1 MAGSEHSDDSANS
14 NASSYSSVRISDDGR
29 RARARVSSA
38 AVPDDAPALFTGAG
52 TGVYDQTARQFYAV
66 NTDQPQGRQVARWS
80 KSAAAWVAENKSR
93 IVKALVDVTPTIV
106 QGASQFTS
114 GRAATI
120 VNGVGIAAQAGV
132 AGYELYGQVQQ
143 HRAGGHVDP
152 VQVSASLGRLAS
164 TALNTYAAV
173 ADQESATTKMVGGA
187 GSWVAGGATAADIVH
202 HAHTDPGRVADDPGY
217 EMYGMHHN
225 PVLGNQPGQ
234 YPPGFTP
241 VPAPPSSSSS
251 LSAPATNTPAGNTA
265 ANTAPVNNAPA
276 GNYSP
281 AVGTSTG
288 RSSRQPT
295 DAQVSK
301 KAQGKK
307 PVGRGR

>member
-1 MAGSEHSDDSANS
+1 MAGSEYSDDSANS

-38 AVPDDAPALFTGAG
+38 AVPDDAPPLFDNAGA
-52 TGVYDQTARQFYAV
+52 GVYDQNARQFYAV
-66 NTDQPQGRQVARWS
+66 NTDQPRGQQVARWS

-106 QGASQFTS
+106 QGASTFAS

-132 AGYELYGQVQQ
+132 AGLELYGQVQQ

-152 VQVSASLGRLAS
+152 VQVGASLGRLAS

-173 ADQESATTKMVGGA
+173 GDQESSTTKMVGGA
-187 GSWVAGGATAADIVH
+187 GSWVAGAATMTDVVH
-202 HAHTDPGRVADDPGY
+202 HAHTNPARVADDPGY
-217 EMYGMHHN
+217 EMYGMHRN

-241 VPAPPSSSSS
+241 APAPQSSASS
-251 LSAPATNTPAGNTA
+251 LSAPANNTPAGDF
-265 ANTAPVNNAPA
+265 
-276 GNYSP
+276 SP
-281 AVGTSTG
+281 AGTSTG
-288 RSSRQPT
+288 SSSRHRAE
-295 DAQVSK
+295 AQLSK

-307 PVGRGR
+307 PVGQSR